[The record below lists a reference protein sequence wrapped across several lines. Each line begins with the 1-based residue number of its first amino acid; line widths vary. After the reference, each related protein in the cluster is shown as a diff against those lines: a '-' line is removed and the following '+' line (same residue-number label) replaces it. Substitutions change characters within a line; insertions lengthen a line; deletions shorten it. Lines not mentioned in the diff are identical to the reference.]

1 MSPRRSA
8 PPVAKRDVAERPASH
23 FDQAYFDKWY
33 RHPRHRVKTPA
44 ELARQVAFVVRLAEW
59 VLGRPLR
66 TVLDVGCGEGQWCPA
81 IRRLRPA
88 VRYHGV
94 DPSAYAVARH
104 GARRGLQQGGI
115 DELDTLTLD
124 PQYDLVVCCGML
136 NYLAPDTLRRGLRQV
151 AQRTGGMAYLELFTA
166 DDAVTGDTRWPAPQA
181 PAWYRRTL
189 RQAGFH
195 GIGMHSYV
203 PSVQRSRL
211 AALEWGT
218 P

>member
-1 MSPRRSA
+1 MSAR
-8 PPVAKRDVAERPASH
+8 RPAVRAAVRPAAH

-44 ELARQVAFVVRLAEW
+44 ELTRQVAFVVRQAEW

-66 TVLDVGCGEGQWCPA
+66 SVLDVGCGEGQWCPA

-94 DPSAYAVARH
+94 DPSAYAIARY
-104 GARRGLQQGGI
+104 GARRHLQLGSI
-115 DELDTLTLD
+115 TDLDTLPLD
-124 PQYDLVVCCGML
+124 PHYDLVIGIGML
-136 NYLAPDTLRRGLRQV
+136 NYLSPTQLRDGLQQV
-151 AQRTGGMAYLELFTA
+151 ARRTGGMAYLELFTA
-166 DDAVTGDTRWPAPQA
+166 VDAVAGDTTWPTPQS

-189 RQAGFH
+189 RRAGLH
-195 GIGMHSYV
+195 PIGMQSYV
-203 PSVQRSRL
+203 PVAQASRL
-211 AALEWGT
+211 AALEWLA